1 MRWQSVVRCAGGIA
15 LLSIFV
21 LASSEMAQA
30 GPSRPLYFSTG
41 SQIQVFTGGGIVDS
55 WITGEQEYSIAV
67 NTTVKTWSQGN
78 PFLSLLGREYELDGT
93 PTGATYLNGVGCCF
107 RDGTTDGQFNYAVRQ
122 AVPNNVVYRFNLD
135 WTDPQPM
142 PFSSFF
148 TSGVTGIAYDSSDD
162 TFWLASSSEAN
173 FVSVLHLTRTGDFI
187 SFFGGGEGSNVSLA
201 YDATDNSLWIYSAR
215 PALSEL
221 VHFAASD
228 DMTTTNFPFSRE
240 PGIGFVS
247 ATEFQLAAVPE
258 PSTCVLFLVGV
269 ALVGYSARRSD
280 RPSRP
285 RAARI
290 APSYSDFMLPARPC
304 SEAPPSVVEFRF
316 VG

>member
-1 MRWQSVVRCAGGIA
+1 MHMRRQSVVRCASGVT

-30 GPSRPLYFSTG
+30 GPSRPLYLSTG
-41 SQIQVFTGGGIVDS
+41 SQIQVMTDGGIVDS

-78 PFLSLLGREYELDGT
+78 PLLSLLGREYELDGT

-122 AVPNNVVYRFNLD
+122 AIPNNVVYRFNLD

-142 PFSSFF
+142 PFSSTF

-162 TFWLASSSEAN
+162 TFWLASSSVAD
-173 FVSVLHLTRTGDFI
+173 FVAVLHLTRTGNFI
-187 SFFGGGEGSNVSLA
+187 SSFGGGEGSNVSLA
-201 YDATDNSLWIYSAR
+201 YDATDDSLWIYSAR

-228 DMTTTNFPFSRE
+228 DMTSGNFALSRE

-247 ATEFQLAAVPE
+247 AIEFQLAPVPE
-258 PSTCVLFLVGV
+258 PSTYVLVLVGV
-269 ALVGYSARRSD
+269 ALVGYSARQKRPPITTARDSD
-280 RPSRP
+280 CTFP
-285 RAARI
+285 
-290 APSYSDFMLPARPC
+290 L
-304 SEAPPSVVEFRF
+304 
-316 VG
+316 